1 MKVSYQ
7 QNLIRL
13 FFCVYMLG
21 IYFISYRYQLMLL
34 NGLLAYIP
42 IELSFW
48 LKSKKPKSNWFFGSI
63 GLVWL
68 LFFPNIPYL
77 LTDLVHLSWL
87 RPYIPGSFSLVNAPN
102 IWKDF
107 YLLLVGV
114 IGFLVI
120 GYHSLKALG
129 EVLTQRFPQLPKYFE
144 HFFYMFICA
153 ISSFGIY
160 LGRFSRLHTI
170 YLLTDPVASGK
181 AILDTFE
188 PNMYLFMLG
197 FTILQ
202 IILFYTITFV
212 NLSAPSNDQIKNI

>member
-1 MKVSYQ
+1 MKIRYQ

-13 FFCVYMLG
+13 FFIAYMFA

-48 LKSKKPKSNWFFGSI
+48 LTNKKLKSTSLFFIISA
-63 GLVWL
+63 VWL
-68 LFFPNIPYL
+68 VFFPNLPYL

-87 RPYIPGSFSLVNAPN
+87 RPYIPDSYALLSAPN

-107 YLLLVGV
+107 YLLLAGV
-114 IGFLVI
+114 IGFLIV
-120 GYHSLKALG
+120 GYHSLKAFGDTLAI
-129 EVLTQRFPQLPKYFE
+129 RFNFKKNYYVHL
-144 HFFYMFICA
+144 FYLFICG

-160 LGRFSRLHTI
+160 LGRFSRLHTV
-170 YLLTDPVASGK
+170 YLITDPIESIR
-181 AILDTFE
+181 AIIDAFE
-188 PNMYLFMLG
+188 PNMYLFILG

-202 IILFYTITFV
+202 LILFYAVSFIRLDNTSFK
-212 NLSAPSNDQIKNI
+212 A